1 MEKKRIIVVT
11 GLSGSGKSTAADALE
26 DAGFYCVDNLP
37 VSILPKF
44 LELYAHSE
52 ASQLKGLGFIM
63 DLREKGFLE
72 HQEEVFKAIRDQGWG
87 FQLIFLDTREEVLLN
102 RFSQTRRHHPLAS
115 GASLLEGIRAESKK
129 MAVLREKADHVIDT
143 SDTSVHE
150 LKAAI
155 MGLVRKSISEEDA
168 LRVDLVSFGFKYG
181 LPRGLDL
188 AMDVRFLPNPYFVHG
203 LREHSG
209 EEANVR
215 DFVLGHPETG
225 VFLQKYC
232 DLLDYLLPLY
242 KKEGKAYLTIGIG
255 CTGGR
260 HRSVVIAS
268 YLFKHL
274 EGKVSQ
280 LGIHHRDLLRD
291 TSHAESTPEQR
302 S

>member
-11 GLSGSGKSTAADALE
+11 GLSGSGKTTAANALE

-37 VSILPKF
+37 VSLLPKF

-52 ASQLKGLGFIM
+52 GSQIKGLGFIM

-72 HQEEVFKAIRDQGWG
+72 HQEEVFKTIQNQGWG
-87 FQLIFLDTREEVLLN
+87 FQLIFLEAREEILIT
-102 RFSQTRRHHPLAS
+102 RFSQTRRHHPLAL
-115 GASLLEGIRAESKK
+115 GASLLSGIRSEREK
-129 MAVLREKADHVIDT
+129 MADIREKADYLIDT
-143 SDTSVHE
+143 SETSVHE
-150 LKAAI
+150 LKAQI
-155 MGLVRKSISEEDA
+155 MDLVRKSISADS
-168 LRVDLVSFGFKYG
+168 LRVDLLSFGFKYG

-188 AMDVRFLPNPYFVHG
+188 LIDVRFLPNPYFVHE
-203 LREHSG
+203 LREFSG
-209 EEANVR
+209 EDARVR
-215 DFVLGHPETG
+215 DFILGHTETG

-260 HRSVVIAS
+260 HRSVAIAS
-268 YLFKHL
+268 YLFGHL
-274 EGKVSQ
+274 EGKAGQ

-291 TSHAESTPEQR
+291 TSPIESSPENR